1 MGLSIS
7 LSNAL
12 SGMNSTQKGLEIL
25 SNNVS
30 NAGTPGYHRQTLGLI
45 DKNTIQSSFVNSAGV
60 KRAFIA
66 SLQKQYSVTISSLGY
81 SDLRATYLAQIE
93 QLLGKP
99 GDVAALSTVYQ
110 NFENS
115 LQTLVTSPDDYA
127 TRANVVSNAQNLV
140 ETLNRLTKE
149 IQTLRTD
156 SETQLADNV
165 NNLNKMLSSLADI
178 NNKLRDFSVQD
189 SARLA
194 LLDERDRLVA
204 DISELVDVRVE
215 YRSNDSVALMT
226 NAGLGLLDNG
236 ATIFEFTSAGIL
248 NANSQFSVDKNKNKV
263 GTLIATTPSGYQIN
277 VIEQNMISSG
287 RIGALIEMRDI
298 SLVELQGQLDDIA
311 ASISQA
317 LSTITIEGNTI
328 SGPPDGFSADL
339 ANMQSGNEFTFSYS
353 VNSQEQNVRIIR
365 VDDNSKLPLDYVD
378 PNGKRVIGL
387 DFSSGI
393 GAVVSALNSTL
404 GPAIT
409 FSNPSGSIIEIVD
422 DGLAGTSDVNSLS
435 VKINSNATQG
445 SGLALS
451 LFVDQGNS
459 SFTNSL
465 DGEEQIIGYAGRIS
479 VNSEILADNELLVKY
494 DSSTSLG
501 DTARAEFLLNSL
513 ENMSFLST
521 KTSSANNG
529 TFRLN
534 GTAGEMITQMM
545 SYQGSNISA
554 AYSTNQT
561 NQLSMDAVNL
571 RIKDE
576 YGVNIDEEMA
586 RLMELQNAYAASA
599 RIVSVV
605 QELLDSLMR
614 I

>member
-1 MGLSIS
+1 
-7 LSNAL
+7 
-12 SGMNSTQKGLEIL
+12 MNSTQKGLEIL

-204 DISELVDVRVE
+204 DISELIDVRVE

>member
-1 MGLSIS
+1 
-7 LSNAL
+7 
-12 SGMNSTQKGLEIL
+12 MNSTQKGLEIL